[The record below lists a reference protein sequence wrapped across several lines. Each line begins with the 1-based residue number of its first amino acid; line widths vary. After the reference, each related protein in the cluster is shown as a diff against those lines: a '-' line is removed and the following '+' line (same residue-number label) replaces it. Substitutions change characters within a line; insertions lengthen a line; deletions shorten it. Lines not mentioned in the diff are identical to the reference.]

1 VPEGDTVF
9 LAGRRLDE
17 ALAGHRLVRGELR
30 HPRLSTV
37 DLAGRVVVAVRSVGK
52 HLFTRFDGAVSLH
65 SHLRMD
71 GAWHLYLPG
80 ERWRGPAHQV
90 RAILSTAGREAVGF
104 RLHDLA
110 LLPTGEEFRLV
121 GHLGPDL
128 LDAAWDEPHAAEATR
143 RLAAQPDGELG
154 MVLLD
159 QTVMAGLGNLYRAE
173 VCFLL
178 GASPWS
184 PVREV
189 DAARTVELARD
200 LLLRNAWQPARST
213 TGDPRAGRRYWVY
226 ERRGRPCLRCGTR
239 VRSAV
244 QGSSLRERV
253 IYYCP
258 TCQPGPGPRGRSRPG
273 RADRGFA

>member
-17 ALAGHRLVRGELR
+17 ALAGQRLVRGELR
-30 HPRLSTV
+30 HPRLSTA
-37 DLAGRVVVAVRSVGK
+37 DLSGRMVVGVRSVGK
-52 HLFTRFDGAVSLH
+52 HLLVRFEGEVSLH

-71 GAWHLYLPG
+71 GAWHLYRPG
-80 ERWRGPAHQV
+80 DRWRGPAHQV
-90 RAILSTAGREAVGF
+90 RAVLSTLDREAVGF
-104 RLHDLA
+104 RLHDMA
-110 LLPTGEEFRLV
+110 LLPTGQECRLV

-128 LDAAWDEPHAAEATR
+128 LDPGWDDRLAAEAAD
-143 RLAAQPDGELG
+143 RLAAHPDDELG

-159 QTVMAGLGNLYRAE
+159 QTVMAGVGNLYRAE

-178 GASPWS
+178 GVSPWS
-184 PVREV
+184 PVRGV
-189 DAARTVELARD
+189 DAARTVAVARD
-200 LLLRNAWQPARST
+200 LLLRNAWHPARST

-226 ERRGRPCLRCGTR
+226 DRRGRPCLRCGTP

-258 TCQPGPGPRGRSRPG
+258 TCQPGPRPA
-273 RADRGFA
+273 RAIAAQQG